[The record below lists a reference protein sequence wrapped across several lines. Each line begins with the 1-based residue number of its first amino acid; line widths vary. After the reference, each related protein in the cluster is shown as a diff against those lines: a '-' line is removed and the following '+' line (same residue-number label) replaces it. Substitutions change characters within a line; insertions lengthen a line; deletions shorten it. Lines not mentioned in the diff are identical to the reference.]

1 MNRYLLFIL
10 IILGI
15 TIAMD
20 VYLWYGLR
28 ATIKRK
34 RFVLY
39 RWFIPLT
46 TFVLILSVGIQIY
59 RISNGQFNSTTLLN
73 LTFGASL
80 GVFAAKILLSL
91 LFLLEDIFRFS
102 FFVKS
107 KAIPN
112 HKHKEPSFGRRKF
125 VRNIS
130 LGLASVPL
138 LGSIY
143 AITKGKYNFHV
154 KKLDLFLKRLPSSFN
169 GLKVVQF
176 SDFHSGSFDDIKK
189 VEAGLALINEI
200 EPDIILFTGDLV
212 NNRSVE
218 AHPYIN
224 LLKNLKAKYGKFA
237 VLGNH
242 DYGEYIPFDN
252 VENQQKDRNEM
263 IRNFKRIGFQLLR
276 NKSIQIDNG
285 KDHIDLI
292 GVENWGKKPFPQYGD
307 IDLAIKGLQEEQFN
321 IVMSH
326 DPDHWEYVLREHPK
340 HFDLTLSGHTHGFQM
355 GVQIP
360 GWKWSPAQYRY
371 KRWLGHYSVNQQHLF
386 VSKGFGFLGFPG
398 RIGMP
403 PEIVSFRLYQDKT

>member
-10 IILGI
+10 IILSI

-20 VYLWYGLR
+20 VYLWFGLR
-28 ATIKRK
+28 ATVKKR
-34 RFVLY
+34 RFIYYKWL
-39 RWFIPLT
+39 IPLT
-46 TFVLILSVGIQIY
+46 TLVLLLGVGLQIY
-59 RISNGQFNSTTLLN
+59 RILNGQFNSTTWLN
-73 LTFGASL
+73 ITFGASL
-80 GVFAAKILLSL
+80 GIFAAKIVLSIV
-91 LFLLEDIFRFS
+91 FLLEDIFRLS
-102 FFVKS
+102 FFVKTKTIPS
-107 KAIPN
+107 KKLP
-112 HKHKEPSFGRRKF
+112 EPSFGRRKF
-125 VRNIS
+125 VLNIS
-130 LGLASVPL
+130 LGLASIPL
-138 LGSIY
+138 LGSVY

-154 KKLDLFLKRLPSSFN
+154 KKLDLFLKRLPKSFN

-212 NNRSVE
+212 NNRAVE
-218 AHPYIN
+218 AHPYMD
-224 LLKNLKAKYGKFA
+224 LLKNLKARYGKFA
-237 VLGNH
+237 VFGNH
-242 DYGEYIPFDN
+242 DYGEYVPFDN
-252 VENQQKDRNEM
+252 AEEHQKDQDEM
-263 IRNFKRIGFQLLR
+263 VRIFKTTGFQLLR
-276 NKSIQIDNG
+276 NKSIKIENG
-285 KDHIDLI
+285 KESIDLI

-307 IDLAIKGLQEEQFN
+307 IDKAIQGLQEDHFN

-371 KRWLGHYSVNQQHLF
+371 KRWLGHYTVDKQHLF

-403 PEIVSFRLYQDKT
+403 PEIVSFRLYNDKT